1 LGVEDLSGELSPE
14 KPPSRGDGTEFWA
27 PCVARR

>member
-1 LGVEDLSGELSPE
+1 LSGELSPE